1 MHWAEAS
8 SLELLDLKNFKFF
21 PLKLD
26 LRKSGSVLL
35 VLVSWFF
42 WFFGISGF
50 LVLLVFWYQ
59 SKLGFDFSK
68 ALPTEKVRS
77 SCQKIH

>member
-8 SLELLDLKNFKFF
+8 LLELLDFKNFKFF

-26 LRKSGSVLL
+26 LRKSGLVLLVL

-42 WFFGISGF
+42 WFSGF
-50 LVLLVFWYQ
+50 LVFWYQ
-59 SKLGFDFSK
+59 SKLGFDFSE
-68 ALPTEKVRS
+68 ALSTEKVRS